1 MFWYQSH
8 QILLWTELA
17 EHLLKTSHLQSKW
30 VIKMSILKTITSFAS
45 WAWISESGEKIIF
58 LQFSEA
64 SIRLGQ
70 FLFHLL
76 SEIMGKTEI
85 TSLMDKTGL
94 GKTATGLGPLEATE
108 QNFGLANSK
117 VSLHLH
123 SNASFCLQLCFH
135 SSSNLSSKWRNLI
148 NN

>member
-8 QILLWTELA
+8 QILLWTEQVGY
-17 EHLLKTSHLQSKW
+17 LLKTSHLQSKW
-30 VIKMSILKTITSFAS
+30 VMWMSIFKTITSFAS
-45 WAWISESGEKIIF
+45 WAWISESGEKILS
-58 LQFSEA
+58 LQFPEA
-64 SIRLGQ
+64 SIRFGQ

-76 SEIMGKTEI
+76 SEIMGEAEI
-85 TSLMDKTGL
+85 TSLMDKTGS
-94 GKTATGLGPLEATE
+94 GKTATGLGPQEATE
-108 QNFGLANSK
+108 QKFGLANSK

-123 SNASFCLQLCFH
+123 SNASFCLQLCFL